1 MDSIALYRRWRPQTF
16 SDLVGQEP
24 VAAALQ
30 GAIREGRVAHAYLF
44 SGPRGT
50 GKTSTARILAKA
62 LNCELGPTPEP
73 CNKCDA
79 CRSITEGSSLDV
91 IEIDAASHGGVDDVR
106 ELRESVILSPAV
118 ARKKIYIVDEAHMIS
133 TAGWNAFLK
142 TIEEPPD
149 HVAFVFATT
158 EPQKVLPTIA
168 SRCQRFDFRRIS
180 SASIA
185 EHLEKVCREERIEA
199 DGAALNLIARHA
211 DGSARDALA
220 VLDQLASAGGV
231 GVEQAAALLGSVPQD
246 VLFDFAEALATRETG
261 PALRAVAS
269 VVDEGRDVRAF
280 TTQMLQHLR
289 SLFVVQRV
297 PDATDLIDATD
308 EVRARLA
315 AQAERFGAAHLV
327 HLMRLLA
334 GALEEMRQQAVP
346 RLALEMAVIAGTV
359 PEADASQ
366 EASLS
371 RIERLERLLSV
382 GGDAPQMGI
391 VSERESDAGE
401 PATQK
406 AEARPD
412 ARSRRSRA
420 ASDQS
425 GKVSAAAK
433 PAAPASSDPVDVGG
447 LLDLEKVRK
456 SWTIVLDGLRTQ
468 SMRVAAYLVDTRPVG
483 LDGNILTLETSSQWH
498 AEQITSGKTA
508 DMLGTAFEAVFG
520 SRPRFKATVGA
531 RRGKKEPEPEPIEA
545 APAEEDVAEKAAKRT
560 TKTSDVDAVEALKR
574 ELGAEVIED

>member
-24 VAAALQ
+24 VAGALQ

-149 HVAFVFATT
+149 HVVFVFATT

-231 GVEQAAALLGSVPQD
+231 GVEEAAALLGSVPQD

-261 PALRAVAS
+261 PALRAVAT

-297 PDATDLIDATD
+297 PDAADLIDATD
-308 EVRARLA
+308 EVRARLT

-346 RLALEMAVIAGTV
+346 RLALEMAVIAGSV

-366 EASLS
+366 EAALS

-382 GGDAPQMGI
+382 GQSEGVEERKSEPVTEPQRD
-391 VSERESDAGE
+391 E
-401 PATQK
+401 
-406 AEARPD
+406 
-412 ARSRRSRA
+412 ARSRRSRV
-420 ASDQS
+420 ASDQ
-425 GKVSAAAK
+425 GEKAAAAAKVSAPETSDAVERAA
-433 PAAPASSDPVDVGG
+433 
-447 LLDLEKVRK
+447 LDLEKVRK

-468 SMRVAAYLVDTRPVG
+468 SMRVAAYLVDTRPVQ
-483 LDGNILTLETSSQWH
+483 LDGNVLTLETSSQWH
-498 AEQITSGKTA
+498 AEQIASGKTA
-508 DMLGTAFEAVFG
+508 DVLGAAFEAVFG

-531 RRGKKEPEPEPIEA
+531 RRSKKDPEPEPIEA
-545 APAEEDVAEKAAKRT
+545 SDEPAQEEPAPKAAKP
-560 TKTSDVDAVEALKR
+560 KAKKSSDVDAVEALKR